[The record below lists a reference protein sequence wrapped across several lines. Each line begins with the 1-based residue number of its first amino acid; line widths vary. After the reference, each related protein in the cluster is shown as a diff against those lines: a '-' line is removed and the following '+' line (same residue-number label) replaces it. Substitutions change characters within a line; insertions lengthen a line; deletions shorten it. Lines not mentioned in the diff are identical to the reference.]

1 VTQKLVS
8 RAKASGAVLG
18 SVDTTAPDEV
28 PSLVRRAAA
37 VQPSWA
43 ALGVHGRLAVIA
55 RVRTLLLE
63 RIEEIAELLAAETG
77 KTVVEALSMEIAPM
91 ADTCRWLEGNA
102 ARHLRPRDAGT
113 PQLILA
119 GRRHGYRLEPY
130 GVVGVISPWNY
141 PMAVASGSILFNL
154 VAGNAVAWKPSSNTP
169 LAAEAM
175 RRILADAGLPD
186 GVLTVIHGGPEVGEA
201 LVTAPSVEKVF
212 FTGSEA
218 VGRHVMALAAHA
230 PGHPRPVVLEL
241 GGKDAMLVL
250 WDADLARAAAGA
262 AWAGFGHS
270 GQTCGAA
277 RRIYVDARVADRFV
291 ALLVDRARR
300 IVPGDP
306 LDPASQ
312 MGAMAHAT
320 TRDTVSELVHDALD
334 RGATLLAGGPDRI
347 HVAGAAPEAVG
358 HLPATVLADVPP
370 DARLWHEELFGPVV
384 VVERFTTEDEAIR
397 LANDSPFGLS
407 GSVWS
412 RDVTRAESLAERLD
426 VGTVLVNDHLTGAGI
441 GQVGWAGRKASGFG
455 VTRSRFGLW
464 ECVQVKTIGVDRGI
478 YDPAWWHPYDRELQ
492 DGFGAALRAIYGDG
506 LLRRGRA
513 LTGAA
518 PAVRSL
524 AGRLAG
530 TTGRGIRTRRRRGGS

>member
-1 VTQKLVS
+1 MPREVVS
-8 RAKASGAVLG
+8 RDKSNGAVLG
-18 SVDTTAPDEV
+18 RVTAADPGEV
-28 PSLVRRAAA
+28 AALVRRAAA

-43 ALGVHGRLAVIA
+43 ALGVRGRLTVIA

-63 RIEEIAELLAAETG
+63 RIEEIADLLAAETG
-77 KTVVEALSMEIAPM
+77 KTVVEALSMEVAPM
-91 ADTCRWLEGNA
+91 ADTCRWLEGSA

-119 GRRHGYRLEPY
+119 GRRHGHRLEPY

-141 PMAVASGSILFNL
+141 PMAVSSGSILFNL

-169 LAAEAM
+169 LVAEAM
-175 RRILADAGLPD
+175 RRLLADAGLPD
-186 GVLTVIHGGPEVGEA
+186 GVLTVLHGGPEVGEA
-201 LVTAPSVEKVF
+201 LVTAPGVEKIF

-218 VGRHVMALAAHA
+218 VGRHVMELAANA
-230 PGHPRPVVLEL
+230 PGNPRPVVLEL

-250 WDADLARAAAGA
+250 WDADLVRAASGA

-277 RRIYVDARVADRFV
+277 RRIYVDARIADRFV

-320 TRDTVSELVHDALD
+320 TRDAVSELVCDALD
-334 RGATLLAGGPDRI
+334 RGAALLAGGPDRI
-347 HVAGAAPEAVG
+347 HAAGATPEAVG

-370 DARLWHEELFGPVV
+370 DARLWHEELFGPVLV
-384 VVERFTTEDEAIR
+384 VARFTTEDEAVR

-407 GSVWS
+407 ASVWS
-412 RDVTRAESLAERLD
+412 RDIARAESLAERLD
-426 VGTVLVNDHLTGAGI
+426 VGTVLVNDHMIGAGI
-441 GQVGWAGRKASGFG
+441 GQVGWSGRKASGFG
-455 VTRSRFGLW
+455 VTRSRYGLW
-464 ECVQVKTIGVDRGI
+464 ECVRVKTIGVDRGI
-478 YDPAWWHPYDRELQ
+478 YDPAWWHPYDRDMQ
-492 DGFGAALRAIYGDG
+492 DGLRAVLRAVYGDG
-506 LLRRGRA
+506 LLTRGRA
-513 LTGAA
+513 LTRAA
-518 PAVRSL
+518 PAVRTL
-524 AGRLAG
+524 AGRLAAS
-530 TTGRGIRTRRRRGGS
+530 TGRGVTTRRSRRGR